1 MLLIK
6 LLSLDDTLEFV
17 DRWEMHPVA
26 FSHVANWFKCVFL
39 EVGSLIGDEKR
50 VNCHGLGSIDAYR
63 VKNRVN
69 CVLFGTWR
77 KVARYVSS
85 GERIAI
91 KLLDILPCVSFFSFT

>member
-1 MLLIK
+1 
-6 LLSLDDTLEFV
+6 
-17 DRWEMHPVA
+17 MHPVA

-69 CVLFGTWR
+69 RVLFGTWR